1 MTQMKVK
8 YCYDCDGIY
17 KATYEE
23 CPTCSA
29 RKQCVALTAQNASLK
44 AQVDGN
50 GMLLTAI
57 SMVVG
62 DRPGLVEAV
71 QQLKKERDDLEL
83 QLWDRQDSEYHL
95 RETLK
100 EANAENLRLKSDL
113 KEVRAAYEYY
123 RKHAASIL
131 NNTAEPEET

>member
-1 MTQMKVK
+1 MTEMTAK
-8 YCYDCDGIY
+8 YCPDCDGHY
-17 KATYEE
+17 DYAHEE
-23 CPTCSA
+23 CPVCLAHRQYIALVAENA
-29 RKQCVALTAQNASLK
+29 RLK

-100 EANAENLRLKSDL
+100 EVNAENLRLKADL
-113 KEVRAAYEYY
+113 KEIRNAYEYY

-131 NNTAEPEET
+131 NNTADPEET